1 MKYDNKFINTAK
13 IITLA
18 LVLSFGVQFASA
30 QWSAPGSNP
39 PAGNTPAPLNVGSDG
54 QVKDGG
60 LTLGYTLPSGTSQPA
75 LIIPTGRLSVGVGED
90 PVEKVDV
97 SGNVRATGFCIAGT
111 PDACITAWPSG
122 GGGMPVATENGQTI
136 RRNNL
141 GAWVVS
147 NAIYNN
153 ATNIGI
159 GPDTGPNAFSVANP
173 PMQRL
178 DVNGNAR
185 FRGQIYDSANS
196 PGSANYILT
205 KNASNLPVWAPNSSV
220 IPSGTTGQTLRS
232 DGNAWIANST
242 LVNNGTSVGINTT
255 PSANATLDVNGQLR
269 VRGGNPGANKVL
281 TSNSVG
287 LATWET
293 PAGVTAASSNTHSV
307 CGLVVGKTYLAIV
320 YGSASSNNGGNSE
333 TYIASA
339 TVNGVTASINIG
351 NSHNGGAI
359 SIPVVAVANESG
371 CLTANVSN
379 FRNSNGAPSNGINGI
394 AVVG

>member
-1 MKYDNKFINTAK
+1 
-13 IITLA
+13 
-18 LVLSFGVQFASA
+18 
-30 QWSAPGSNP
+30 
-39 PAGNTPAPLNVGSDG
+39 
-54 QVKDGG
+54 
-60 LTLGYTLPSGTSQPA
+60 
-75 LIIPTGRLSVGVGED
+75 
-90 PVEKVDV
+90 
-97 SGNVRATGFCIAGT
+97 
-111 PDACITAWPSG
+111 
-122 GGGMPVATENGQTI
+122 
-136 RRNNL
+136 
-141 GAWVVS
+141 
-147 NAIYNN
+147 
-153 ATNIGI
+153 
-159 GPDTGPNAFSVANP
+159 
-173 PMQRL
+173 MQRL